1 MPGFNLGL
9 NQRNFNGT
17 RPTSAAAINMGTM
30 RGKGSTSRMFNYC
43 TQRSANPSEC
53 INQFINIKTPPIPSP
68 PSPPPPPPPSYT
80 FTGTG
85 ALTQAIVS
93 NYFLNGGTAE
103 VIFIEGYTSI
113 DVGAFQFNTQITS
126 VTIDNSV
133 TSIGT
138 SAFYGCSS
146 LISVI
151 IPDSVITIFNEGFFG
166 CSSLISVII
175 PDSVTS
181 IGDLAFAD
189 CSTLTSVTITQ
200 TSNLTTIGIVAFTGT
215 LFTSIIIPI
224 SVSIIA
230 GNAFQNSML
239 STVTI
244 ANNQVISGTTF
255 LSPVNNPP
263 GVAFFG
269 RTVATV
275 PP

>member
-1 MPGFNLGL
+1 MPGFNLGF

-53 INQFINIKTPPIPSP
+53 INQFINIKTPPTP
-68 PSPPPPPPPSYT
+68 PIPPPIPPPPSYT

-113 DVGAFQFNTQITS
+113 HVDAFKFNTQITS
-126 VTIDNSV
+126 VTIGNTV
-133 TSIGT
+133 TSIGNG
-138 SAFYGCSS
+138 AFYGCTS

-151 IPDSVITIFNEGFFG
+151 IPDSVITIFNEGFYG
-166 CSSLISVII
+166 CTSLISVII

-200 TSNLTTIGIVAFTGT
+200 TSNLTTIGIVAFSGT

-224 SVSIIA
+224 SVTIIA

-255 LSPVNNPP
+255 SSPNT
-263 GVAFFG
+263 GVSFFG
-269 RTVATV
+269 RIVSTV

>member
-17 RPTSAAAINMGTM
+17 RPTTAAAINMGTM

-53 INQFINIKTPPIPSP
+53 INQFINIARPPIAPIPPIPP
-68 PSPPPPPPPSYT
+68 IPPSYT

-93 NYFLNGGTAE
+93 DYFLNGGTAQ
-103 VIFIEGYTSI
+103 VIFIEGYTII
-113 DVGAFQFNTQITS
+113 DGSAFIFNTQITS
-126 VTIDNSV
+126 VTIGNTV
-133 TSIGT
+133 TSINT
-138 SAFYGCSS
+138 SAFYGC
-146 LISVI
+146 
-151 IPDSVITIFNEGFFG
+151 T
-166 CSSLISVII
+166 SLISVII

-200 TSNLTTIGIVAFTGT
+200 TSNLTTIGIVAFNGT

-224 SVSIIA
+224 SVTIIA
-230 GNAFQNSML
+230 GNPFQNSML

-244 ANNQVISGTTF
+244 ADGQVISGTTF
-255 LSPVNNPP
+255 SSPVDNPP
-263 GVAFFG
+263 GVSFFG
-269 RTVATV
+269 RIVSTV

>member
-17 RPTSAAAINMGTM
+17 RPTTAAAINMGTM

-53 INQFINIKTPPIPSP
+53 INQFINIARPPIAPIPPIPPIP
-68 PSPPPPPPPSYT
+68 PTPPSYT

-85 ALTQAIVS
+85 ALTQAIV
-93 NYFLNGGTAE
+93 NDYFSSGGTAE

-113 DVGAFQFNTQITS
+113 DGNAFQFNTQITS

-138 SAFYGCSS
+138 SAFYGC
-146 LISVI
+146 
-151 IPDSVITIFNEGFFG
+151 T
-166 CSSLISVII
+166 SLISVII
-175 PDSVTS
+175 PDSVTN

-200 TSNLTTIGIVAFTGT
+200 TSNLTTIGIEAFTGT

-224 SVSIIA
+224 SVTLIA
-230 GNAFQNSML
+230 GNAFLGSIL

-244 ANNQVISGTTF
+244 ADGQVISGTTF
-255 LSPVNNPP
+255 SSPVVNPP
-263 GVAFFG
+263 GVSFFG
-269 RTVATV
+269 RIVSTV

>member
-53 INQFINIKTPPIPSP
+53 INQFINIARPATPPIPPLP
-68 PSPPPPPPPSYT
+68 PIPPPPPSYT

-85 ALTQAIVS
+85 ALTHAIVS
-93 NYFLNGGTAE
+93 NYFLNGGIAE

-189 CSTLTSVTITQ
+189 CSTITSVIITQ

-224 SVSIIA
+224 SVTIIA
-230 GNAFQNSML
+230 GNAFQDSML

-244 ANNQVISGTTF
+244 ADGQFISGTTF
-255 LSPVNNPP
+255 SSPRT

>member
-1 MPGFNLGL
+1 MPGFNLGF

-53 INQFINIKTPPIPSP
+53 INQFINIARPPIVPIPPIPP
-68 PSPPPPPPPSYT
+68 KPPSYT

-113 DVGAFQFNTQITS
+113 HVDAFKFNTQITS
-126 VTIDNSV
+126 VTIGN
-133 TSIGT
+133 T
-138 SAFYGCSS
+138 
-146 LISVI
+146 
-151 IPDSVITIFNEGFFG
+151 VITIFNEGFYG
-166 CSSLISVII
+166 CTSLISVII

-200 TSNLTTIGIVAFTGT
+200 TSNLTTIGIVAFSGT

-224 SVSIIA
+224 SVTIIA

-255 LSPVNNPP
+255 SSPNT
-263 GVAFFG
+263 GVSFFG
-269 RTVATV
+269 RIVSTV